1 MALEQITLVGTD
13 GALVAAW
20 ATEFSVYPSV
30 CVVHSSIFET
40 DANTLVSP
48 ANSFGIMDGGLDRKL
63 RDHFGE
69 SVEDALRAR
78 IREQFHGELPVGLA
92 TAVETGHARHP
103 YLIAAPTMRCPA
115 DVSHTINAYLAMK
128 ATLHVAVAHPAQ
140 LHVAVPGF
148 CALTGGMSPTQ
159 VARQMR
165 IGYERVVLRMFEYRH
180 WREERAFERF
190 IRGEVAAPPEDLQEE
205 PGYRP

>member
-1 MALEQITLVGTD
+1 MALEQVTLVGTD

-20 ATEFSVYPSV
+20 AAEFSAYPIV
-30 CVVHSSIFET
+30 CVIHGSIFET

-48 ANSFGIMDGGLDRKL
+48 ANSFGIMDGGLDGKL

-69 SVEDALRAR
+69 SVERALRAR

-92 TAVETGHARHP
+92 TAVETGHARHR

-128 ATLHVAVAHPAQ
+128 ATLHVAAAHPAQ
-140 LHVAVPGF
+140 LRIAIPGF
-148 CALTGGMSPTQ
+148 CALTGGMPPTQ

-165 IGYERVVLRMFEYRH
+165 IAYERVVLRMFVYSH

-190 IRGEVAAPPEDLQEE
+190 IRGEVTAPPEDVQAE
-205 PGYRP
+205 PPYRR